1 MIDIFT
7 QGSGQE
13 NGPNL
18 SPDNPD
24 PIGPNHID
32 KVKFYGR
39 KRGNISGKVQ
49 SLDLAGI
56 I

>member
-1 MIDIFT
+1 MGHVRERHKD
-7 QGSGQE
+7 
-13 NGPNL
+13 
-18 SPDNPD
+18 
-24 PIGPNHID
+24 IGPNHID
-32 KVKFYGR
+32 KVKFYAR